1 MAMTYEEK
9 KARAE
14 RRTRLENEH
23 NDLAA
28 KCTKLKFKLKECSDD
43 LSEKSIDILR
53 KQLIAMDKYRYILE
67 QRIREKLY

>member
-9 KARAE
+9 KE
-14 RRTRLENEH
+14 RSERKARLENEYS
-23 NDLAA
+23 DLAA
-28 KCTKLKFKLKECSDD
+28 KCTKLKFKLKECPDD

>member
-1 MAMTYEEK
+1 MAITYEEK

-14 RRTRLENEH
+14 RRTRLENEY
-23 NDLAA
+23 NDLAT

-43 LSEKSIDILR
+43 LSEKSIEVLR